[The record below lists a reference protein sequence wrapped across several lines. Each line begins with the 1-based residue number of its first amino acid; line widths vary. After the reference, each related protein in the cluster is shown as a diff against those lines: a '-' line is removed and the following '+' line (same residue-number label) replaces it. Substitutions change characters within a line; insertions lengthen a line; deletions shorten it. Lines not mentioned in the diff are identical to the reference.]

1 MPIDTGRPDFR
12 GKTMRHGAGRRG
24 AGRFAVSGCRAL
36 LRGLAVAA
44 LLAAG
49 GCAGDSIENAVP
61 QAGTVTGPNNTGSYP
76 NLNIPPQQAAE
87 QFTNSEKSS
96 KLSRLQAEQDAVN
109 AEASAPVKTPN
120 AAELDKLAKTHVSD
134 TLKQIE
140 GKCDPA
146 LDPTCK

>member
-1 MPIDTGRPDFR
+1 MTHRAGQPGLFGLGPI
-12 GKTMRHGAGRRG
+12 
-24 AGRFAVSGCRAL
+24 CRS
-36 LRGLAVAA
+36 VFVVA

-49 GCAGDSIENAVP
+49 GCANTSMEDAAP
-61 QAGTVTGPNNTGSYP
+61 QSATVTGPKDTGSYP

-87 QFTNSEKSS
+87 QFTEADKNA
-96 KLSRLQAEQDAVN
+96 KLTRLKAEQTAAN
-109 AEASAPVKTPN
+109 AGSGSTGGTPD
-120 AAELDKLAKTHVSD
+120 AAELDKLAKTHASD